1 MVDLG
6 SINIAICDDDSK
18 WHREVAAF
26 CTEFFDEKGADYN
39 ISSYYSGEELLK
51 ETEKYID
58 ILFLDVEMDGMDG
71 LAVKDKI
78 NNMPNFY
85 KIIFVTSHQEI
96 MQRAFGYKT
105 VGFLTKPFRRN
116 EINNILEELY
126 SKIVSD
132 SIIEFSDSNGSVYYY
147 KSDII
152 YVMADSNY
160 ITVFSEKDEKVIS
173 CTLKKCETILQGLPF
188 LRIHKSYIVN
198 LDHVKDI
205 SNGSVNLI
213 NGMTITIGRSYRER
227 VKSEYQK
234 YLIRELHA

>member
-1 MVDLG
+1 
-6 SINIAICDDDSK
+6 
-18 WHREVAAF
+18 
-26 CTEFFDEKGADYN
+26 
-39 ISSYYSGEELLK
+39 
-51 ETEKYID
+51 
-58 ILFLDVEMDGMDG
+58 MDG